1 MNEGSIIIIINGVR
15 YDVAPRK
22 EGSATPY
29 CYDNCDLYEFCQK
42 VEERTKEEW
51 IGNQELKESFYM
63 SDVCSG
69 LLNTDKL
76 YFRKVE
82 S

>member
-1 MNEGSIIIIINGVR
+1 MNEVSIIINGVR
-15 YDVAPRK
+15 YDAAPRRA
-22 EGSATPY
+22 ETGH
-29 CYDNCDLYEFCQK
+29 CELNCDLYEFCQQ
-42 VEERTKEEW
+42 VEERTKDEW
-51 IGNQELKESFYM
+51 IGNQELKESFYI

-76 YFRKVE
+76 YFRKAE